1 MALKKEGVVEF
12 YSIYAILLLIFMSGH
27 GGGGHGKEAGIVP
40 VEEMMEASS
49 GVWNFLGFLFG
60 AWVYSVTKTDQP
72 SGGGH
77 H

>member
-1 MALKKEGVVEF
+1 
-12 YSIYAILLLIFMSGH
+12 MSGH
-27 GGGGHGKEAGIVP
+27 GGGGHGKETGILP

-49 GVWNFLGFLFG
+49 GVWIFLGFLFG

-72 SGGGH
+72 SSGGH